1 MCSSNNTSDVVD
13 SVDQDAH
20 LLSLPNAASDTAAA
34 GVGDDNNQQN
44 FPSSSFRLRPKKQ
57 KAPKRGPGVAELEK
71 ILREQQEKK
80 HASVEK
86 DEMKTNNFRG
96 IPSSLL
102 PPVLPKTTYLRPS
115 PHSSSNTFSSSSNI
129 SLPRD
134 HIPPFND
141 HTGHRSVDASC
152 NVPVSVTTLP
162 CNVNVNV
169 NRGNN
174 GRSKG
179 VYICKA
185 GVYLPEECLLP
196 VTWASCDFGTR
207 RVEETQRMESDF
219 SFPKLVSKG
228 FDHSNNTVPLHPSMM
243 IGAKRP
249 RPTFYV
255 ENWPPAP
262 PPNLPCQ
269 SPSFRHH
276 IIPRLDASPSS
287 SSAMPIHGLINPTS
301 SRGPMTSS
309 ALELKKQRWIF
320 NDNGN
325 NSGSGS
331 SSPTT
336 LLPSTENCQLDFS
349 KFKQF
354 NFQEMMENSNKGKGL
369 LQKPLSSSSSG
380 SEGSVHKKKSFIS
393 ILLDAEKENGDHAGE
408 PTLDRFDTEKTAEFI
423 DLNLKL

>member
-1 MCSSNNTSDVVD
+1 MCSNNTIDVD
-13 SVDQDAH
+13 SVDDGHAS
-20 LLSLPNAASDTAAA
+20 SLPNAASDSAAA
-34 GVGDDNNQQN
+34 GV
-44 FPSSSFRLRPKKQ
+44 
-57 KAPKRGPGVAELEK
+57 
-71 ILREQQEKK
+71 
-80 HASVEK
+80 
-86 DEMKTNNFRG
+86 
-96 IPSSLL
+96 
-102 PPVLPKTTYLRPS
+102 
-115 PHSSSNTFSSSSNI
+115 
-129 SLPRD
+129 D

-141 HTGHRSVDASC
+141 LTHRSVDASC

-169 NRGNN
+169 NRGN

-219 SFPKLVSKG
+219 AFPKLVSKG
-228 FDHSNNTVPLHPSMM
+228 FDHSNNTFPPASCFQESTVPLHPSMM
-243 IGAKRP
+243 NSLTLSASSTPSGLFHHEEPPSSQKSCHIDTSTFPEEDKMIGAKRP
-249 RPTFYV
+249 RSTFYV

-262 PPNLPCQ
+262 PANLPCQ
-269 SPSFRHH
+269 TPSFRHH

-287 SSAMPIHGLINPTS
+287 SSASAIHGLINATS

-309 ALELKKQRWIF
+309 ALEHKKQRWI
-320 NDNGN
+320 NDYGN
-325 NSGSGS
+325 SSGSGS

-354 NFQEMMENSNKGKGL
+354 HFQ
-369 LQKPLSSSSSG
+369 
-380 SEGSVHKKKSFIS
+380 V
-393 ILLDAEKENGDHAGE
+393 
-408 PTLDRFDTEKTAEFI
+408 
-423 DLNLKL
+423 